1 MERKLD
7 VSARLEALIIAN
19 CLPLYFKKSNANMAG
34 KIQPV
39 SFQGILQV
47 TKPTS
52 LKKMIVNGIGP
63 AKAFGCGLLSLAR
76 A

>member
-1 MERKLD
+1 VGVFLNRPRAGAWIETH
-7 VSARLEALIIAN
+7 
-19 CLPLYFKKSNANMAG
+19 G

-39 SFQGILQV
+39 DLQV
-47 TKPTS
+47 KDPAR
-52 LKKMIVNGIGP
+52 LNELLIAGIGP